1 MKKVIL
7 SALIVVSA
15 ASITLASTVKHD
27 SASTKKEYSTAD
39 TKKEY
44 STADAKQ
51 APRHTTVNTKKEY
64 STAD

>member
-1 MKKVIL
+1 MKKVIF
-7 SALIVVSA
+7 SALIIVSA
-15 ASITLASTVKHD
+15 GIASAFTVKSDTAVKHD
-27 SASTKKEYSTAD
+27 SAS

-51 APRHTTVNTKKEY
+51 APRHTAVNTKKEY